1 MTRTRASSDADPRA
15 NVRPRWALDLRG
27 LLLISLVCLI
37 AQALLTVH
45 PEDSPEPNVFWLA
58 VGCLLLW
65 FVYRKRSRAA
75 RVILMFLAFFGA
87 ALYATQIGSGALP
100 LTLSL
105 LYLGQA
111 LPLMSRSVRDHVAS
125 PTSPPRWR
133 PQPPPAP

>member
-1 MTRTRASSDADPRA
+1 MTRTQASSDADPRA
-15 NVRPRWALDLRG
+15 NVRPRLALGLRG
-27 LLLISLVCLI
+27 HLLISLVCLI

-45 PEDSPEPNVFWLA
+45 PEVSPEPNVFWLA
-58 VGCLLLW
+58 VGLLQLW

-75 RVILMFLAFFGA
+75 RVIFVFLAFLGA

-125 PTSPPRWR
+125 PTSPLQSR
-133 PQPPPAP
+133 PQPLHAP